1 MVGGKAALVLTLFVL
16 AASQTPEARSNDF
29 PTAQSITVA
38 LCDKAS
44 VRPEDWKKAKETV
57 EQILS
62 SRNLAIDWFDQS
74 CTLPRGDRYFSVFV
88 LSKAPAGLKSN
99 DAALGASLVPNG
111 AISRAYI
118 FFDRVVEFDRS
129 KGNGWI
135 YPGIILGH
143 AIAHELGHLLGEP
156 HSRAGIMRAVWTRE
170 DWNDAVHQ
178 GMKFINRPER

>member
-16 AASQTPEARSNDF
+16 AASQTPEARSTDI

-44 VRPEDWKKAKETV
+44 VSPEDWQKAKETV
-57 EQILS
+57 DQIFS
-62 SRNLAIDWFDQS
+62 SRNLSINWFDQS

-88 LSKAPAGLKSN
+88 LSKAPEGLRSG
-99 DAALGASLVPNG
+99 DGALGAALVPNG
-111 AISRAYI
+111 GILRAYI

-129 KGNGWI
+129 KGSGWV

-156 HSRAGIMRAVWTRE
+156 HSLEGIMRAVWTRA
-170 DWNDAVHQ
+170 DWSDAVHQ
-178 GMKFINRPER
+178 GMKFINRPGR